1 MGRKVRTKTLRR
13 WGLPLVVGGLLI
25 ASLTSAV
32 RRSEDGR
39 RLSQELDRL
48 EVDELIMRDR
58 VATQTARADSLAAL
72 PRMEDAAREIGLRRA
87 EDGEVFHLSDPSAG
101 RADEGEAPGVGTR

>member
-1 MGRKVRTKTLRR
+1 MVG
-13 WGLPLVVGGLLI
+13 GGLLI

-32 RRSEDGR
+32 GRSEDGR

-48 EVDELIMRDR
+48 EADELIMRDR
-58 VATQTARADSLAAL
+58 VAAQTARADSLAAL

-87 EDGEVFHLSDPSAG
+87 EDGEVFHLSDPSAARVDG
-101 RADEGEAPGVGTR
+101 AEVLGVGRVDGGR